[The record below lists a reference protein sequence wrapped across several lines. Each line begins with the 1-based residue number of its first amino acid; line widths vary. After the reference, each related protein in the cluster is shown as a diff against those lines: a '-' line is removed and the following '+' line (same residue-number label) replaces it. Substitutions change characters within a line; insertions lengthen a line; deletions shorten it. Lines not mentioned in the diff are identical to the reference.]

1 MKERKTNK
9 ILRILMYN
17 YMRLIEFDMKD
28 DVLIVEVAAY
38 RDQVNFTARRQA
50 THFVPMRK

>member
-1 MKERKTNK
+1 
-9 ILRILMYN
+9 
-17 YMRLIEFDMKD
+17 MRLIEFDMKD